1 MHELSITHSVV
12 AMCAE
17 RAAEQGEDMRVT
29 RVTLQVGKLA
39 AVMPDALR
47 FCFEICAKGTV
58 VEGAELEIIEIP
70 GRARCRDCGG
80 EVPLTELFGRCR
92 CGSTNLDL
100 IAGEELKVKQM
111 EVVECVQLAGALTRM
126 A

>member
-12 AMCAE
+12 AICAE
-17 RAAEQGEDMRVT
+17 RAAEQGMDTRVT
-29 RVTLQVGKLA
+29 RVTLEVGKLS

-47 FCFEICAKGTV
+47 FCFEICAKDTV
-58 VEGAELEIIEIP
+58 VEGAQLEIIEIP

-80 EVPLTELFGRCR
+80 EVALSELFGRCR
-92 CGSTNLDL
+92 CGNANLDL
-100 IAGEELKVKQM
+100 IAGQELKIKHM
-111 EVVECVQLAGALTRM
+111 EVAECAQPADALTRT

>member
-1 MHELSITHSVV
+1 MHELGITRNVV
-12 AMCAE
+12 AICAE
-17 RAAEQGEDMRVT
+17 RASGARVT
-29 RVTLQVGKLA
+29 RVTLEVGKLS

-70 GRARCRDCGG
+70 GRGRCRECAD
-80 EVPLTELFGRCR
+80 EMVLNQLFGRCL
-92 CGSTNLDL
+92 CGSSNLQL
-100 IAGEELKVKQM
+100 LAGEEFKIKQM
-111 EVVECVQLAGALTRM
+111 EVEECAQPADALSRT